1 VTTPTQERKSL
12 RELRESTGTL
22 FAKNNTATKITCNT
36 DTVSF
41 ELEPKG
47 YDDSIRIVP
56 KECLNVPGFQ
66 RLWMRNA
73 VSISDDE
80 SMENE
85 ITLLMG
91 GQVALTPKVYTVD
104 DKGEAIE
111 VEPEFTEDPANRDMV
126 FKESGDPTG
135 RDYSLQ
141 SEYKCLV
148 SGQTVYMTQKQIDEG
163 EPPLHPDYA
172 SERSRIVSTPLPDG
186 TWTHQLVQL
195 AEAVRE
201 TTATE
206 PEVAAEPAAAPA
218 KTTARRSRRKT
229 GS

>member
-1 VTTPTQERKSL
+1 MTTPTQERKSL

-41 ELEPKG
+41 ELEPAG
-47 YDDSIRIVP
+47 FDDSIRIVP

-80 SMENE
+80 KMENE

-91 GQVALTPKVYTVD
+91 GQVAYAPKVYTVD
-104 DKGEAIE
+104 DKGAAIE
-111 VEPEFTEDPANRDMV
+111 VEPEFTEDPGKNDIV

-135 RDYSLQ
+135 RNYSIQ
-141 SEYKCLV
+141 TESRCLV
-148 SGQTVYMTQKQIDEG
+148 GGEPVLLTEKQLSEG
-163 EPPLHPDYA
+163 EPPLCETHA
-172 SERSRIVSTPLPDG
+172 GERGHVVSTPQADG
-186 TWTHQLVQL
+186 TWTHQLV
-195 AEAVRE
+195 
-201 TTATE
+201 T
-206 PEVAAEPAAAPA
+206 VAATVTEEAAPA
-218 KTTARRSRRKT
+218 AEATAEAAPKTPARRSRRKT

>member
-1 VTTPTQERKSL
+1 MTTPTQTRKSL

-36 DTVSF
+36 DQVTF
-41 ELEPKG
+41 ELEPAG

-80 SMENE
+80 AMENE

-91 GQVALTPKVYTVD
+91 GQVAYVPKVYTT
-104 DKGEAIE
+104 DKSGAPVE
-111 VEPEFTEDPANRDMV
+111 VEAALTEDPASKDIIM
-126 FKESGDPTG
+126 KESGDPLG
-135 RDYSLQ
+135 RDYVIQ
-141 SEYKCLV
+141 TEQKCVV
-148 SGQTVYMTQKQIDEG
+148 SGLPVYMTQAQIDGG

-172 SERSRIVSTPLPDG
+172 SEKGRIVSTPSSDG
-186 TWTHQLVQL
+186 TWTHQLVTI
-195 AEAVRE
+195 EPV
-201 TTATE
+201 TPVAT
-206 PEVAAEPAAAPA
+206 PAAKKAPA
-218 KTTARRSRRKT
+218 KKAAPRKRT
-229 GS
+229 SS

>member
-1 VTTPTQERKSL
+1 MTTPTQARKSL

-36 DTVSF
+36 ETVSF
-41 ELEPKG
+41 ELEPAG

-80 SMENE
+80 RMESE

-91 GQVALTPKVYTVD
+91 GQVAFTPKVFTVD
-104 DKGEAIE
+104 ETGAQIE
-111 VEPEFTEDPANRDMV
+111 VEASLTENPASRDFVMR
-126 FKESGDPTG
+126 ESGDPAG
-135 RDYSLQ
+135 RDYAIQ
-141 SEYKCLV
+141 TEQKCII
-148 SGQTVYMTQKQIDEG
+148 SGQPVYMTQKQIDDG

-172 SERSRIVSTPLPDG
+172 SERGRIVSTPSHDG
-186 TWTHQLVQL
+186 TWTHQLVNIEPVTPATP
-195 AEAVRE
+195 AEIK
-201 TTATE
+201 
-206 PEVAAEPAAAPA
+206 PPA
-218 KTTARRSRRKT
+218 KRGRPRKSVST
-229 GS
+229 SSAS

>member
-1 VTTPTQERKSL
+1 MTTSTQEARKSL

-22 FAKNNTATKITCNT
+22 FAKNNTSTKITCNT
-36 DTVSF
+36 DSVSF
-41 ELEPKG
+41 ELEPAG

-80 SMENE
+80 RMENE

-91 GQVALTPKVYTVD
+91 GQVAYVPKVYTVD
-104 DKGEAIE
+104 DKGDAVE
-111 VEPEFTEDPANRDMV
+111 VEAELTEDPASKDIVM
-126 FKESGDPTG
+126 KESGDPTG
-135 RDYSLQ
+135 RDYAIQ
-141 SEYKCLV
+141 SEQKCIV
-148 SGQTVYMTQKQIDEG
+148 SGQPVYMTQKQIDDG

-172 SERSRIVSTPLPDG
+172 SERGRIVSTPSADG
-186 TWTHQLVQL
+186 TWSHQLVTIEVAKPAAPQK
-195 AEAVRE
+195 
-201 TTATE
+201 TAT
-206 PEVAAEPAAAPA
+206 PAAKKAPA
-218 KTTARRSRRKT
+218 KRAPRKKT

>member
-1 VTTPTQERKSL
+1 MTASTQEARKSL

-36 DTVSF
+36 DSISF
-41 ELEPKG
+41 ELEPSG

-80 SMENE
+80 RMENE

-91 GQVALTPKVYTVD
+91 GQVAYAPKVITVD
-104 DKGEAIE
+104 ETGNQIE
-111 VEPEFTEDPANRDMV
+111 VEAELTENPASKDIVM
-126 FKESGDPTG
+126 KESGDPTG
-135 RDYSLQ
+135 RDYSIQ
-141 SEYKCLV
+141 SEQKCLI
-148 SGQTVYMTQKQIDEG
+148 SGQAVYMTQAQIDAG
-163 EPPLHPDYA
+163 EPPLHPDHA
-172 SERSRIVSTPLPDG
+172 SERSRIASTPQPDG
-186 TWTHQLVQL
+186 TWTHQLVQV
-195 AEAVRE
+195 ESVKK
-201 TTATE
+201 
-206 PEVAAEPAAAPA
+206 AAPA
-218 KTTARRSRRKT
+218 ASKTPAKKAPRKAT